1 MIVHHPLICT
11 RWLQHPPADPG
22 TELRRTSGS
31 EETFSQIST
40 VMTLTLGVIGTVL
53 ILGETGTTL
62 TLGDRGTFLI
72 RREALILGE
81 EGTGTLLIEE
91 IGTDWREEEG
101 IL

>member
-1 MIVHHPLICT
+1 
-11 RWLQHPPADPG
+11 
-22 TELRRTSGS
+22 
-31 EETFSQIST
+31 
-40 VMTLTLGVIGTVL
+40 MTLTLGVIGTVL

-81 EGTGTLLIEE
+81 KGTGTFLVEE